1 MFVSVYDFIM
11 TIFFPNKIQLR
22 QKEYKYDDNKNDDNK
37 IYYIEYENGTKEQ
50 IDKDN
55 YLKTISINRNYI
67 PPSLKINGKEMFE
80 HLHNTKLIEDYDRR
94 GYKYMKDG
102 VIKFISEE
110 ELGDW

>member
-22 QKEYKYDDNKNDDNK
+22 QKEYKYDDNK

-67 PPSLKINGKEMFE
+67 PPSLKIDGKEMFKR
-80 HLHNTKLIEDYDRR
+80 LNNTSELIEDCDRR
-94 GYKYMKDG
+94 GYRYTDNNG

>member
-22 QKEYKYDDNKNDDNK
+22 QQKEYNYEDNKDDDK
-37 IYYIEYENGTKEQ
+37 CSRLIK
-50 IDKDN
+50 KDN
-55 YLKTISINRNYI
+55 YLKTINVNRNYI
-67 PPSLKINGKEMFE
+67 PPSLKIDGKEMFRR
-80 HLHNTKLIEDYDRR
+80 LNNTSELIEDYDRR
-94 GYKYMKDG
+94 GYKYTDNNG